1 LGCAPT
7 NPARRPKTEAAP
19 SRLLRPDT
27 AAIHAE
33 RIEGEFTLLDVPV
46 GDVVVRICPSM
57 GTEPAILETRMRA
70 AALIRAVRRLGGT
83 ARTLLDANGSA
94 PSRAESEIYDGKITR
109 SYQVRFGPGAS
120 FDYEYSKTGEPM
132 RRGGRTL
139 PVEATIH
146 DVHSALLLLRNWQP
160 RLDEQAQFYVVLG
173 RRLWRVDARS
183 KGRTVLLVNGAP
195 RVTTRI
201 EGEAERVDASDSS
214 EPSTSRRSF
223 SLWFEDG
230 AQRVPLRLTATS
242 SYGDVTMTLT
252 GYERSPEVCERSPEV
267 R

>member
-1 LGCAPT
+1 M
-7 NPARRPKTEAAP
+7 
-19 SRLLRPDT
+19 LRPEAT
-27 AAIHAE
+27 PIHAE

-46 GDVVVRICPSM
+46 GDVVVRICPSVE
-57 GTEPAILETRMRA
+57 TVPATLETDMRA

-83 ARTLLDANGSA
+83 ARTLLEANGSS
-94 PSRAESEIYDGKITR
+94 PSRAESEIYDGKTTR

-120 FDYEYSKTGEPM
+120 FEYEYSKTGEPA

-139 PVEATIH
+139 PVETAIH

-183 KGRTVLLVNGAP
+183 KGRTVLLVKGVP

-214 EPSTSRRSF
+214 DPSTSRRNF

-230 AQRVPLRLTATS
+230 AQRIPLRLTATS

-252 GYERSPEVCERSPEV
+252 GYERSPRVCDPPPEGP
-267 R
+267 